1 VALDDVGALVALAV
15 THGEDFAGR
24 TIHVAGDTLTPL
36 AIAAQLSEALGEPLR
51 YEEVQVEGV
60 FVYQEASTPVH
71 DIEWL
76 RLVYPQLHTFSS
88 WLEEGGGLELCRH
101 HLGSA
106 ASAETRQA
114 A

>member
-1 VALDDVGALVALAV
+1 LRLKNTG
-15 THGEDFAGR
+15 GR
-24 TIHVAGDTLTPL
+24 NPPTASSTVTPL
-36 AIAAQLSEALGEPLR
+36 DIAARLSEALGETVR

-88 WLEEGGGLELCRH
+88 WLEAGGGLELCRH
-101 HLGSA
+101 HLGLA
-106 ASAETRQA
+106 ASPEARQA